1 MERCFESA
9 DIPRIQKIHEFPHTM
24 KIPGSP
30 NSLLIITVLLAIT
43 ALVLSGHLQAQNA
56 TWDAGGGSNRSI
68 NNPTNW
74 EGDSAPNLTLGTA
87 TLIFGS
93 GGTRASLNI
102 PINVAGIVI
111 NRPADFFFISGT
123 GEQATVGSGGILA
136 SPSVTDTVIYAF
148 DDPVIL
154 SANQTWTVQ
163 NTGAETT
170 TLEVLGLE
178 GNFNLTKNGTGILSI
193 LANGT
198 RSNSNTATVNQG
210 ILELGDAT
218 ALNTNASAPLLL
230 NGGQL
235 RLANDKNTLFLGTN
249 ITISANSTITSTKAS
264 QSPGEVPVH
273 TIGNISIGTR
283 TLTMSEGGVLQN
295 TGLGIIQTG
304 AVSLTGNA
312 VFNVVNNS
320 NAAALLKLGTVGQT
334 GGTRTL
340 TKTGNGTLEFTATNS
355 FTGNTTVA
363 AGTLLANSHSA
374 SSAVNVQTTATIA
387 GNGTVGALNL
397 ASGATLS
404 PGNSPGTLTVAGD
417 AVWNGGANYNWQVAS
432 LNENPLNQVSK
443 GINWDFFSVNGTLN
457 LAGLDTTPLNF
468 NLWSLSSTNPD
479 TNGMVPGWASATG
492 NSTWAIAEASGG
504 IRLNGTPLLANT
516 NYTSLFNV
524 NSTAT
529 NGAGGWFGAL
539 PGGSGF
545 QIVTLADVN
554 TLYLFAAPTAVPEPG
569 QIAASLLLLGGIAG
583 YILLKRRR
591 KKNPAPAPQP

>member
-1 MERCFESA
+1 MNISS
-9 DIPRIQKIHEFPHTM
+9 
-24 KIPGSP
+24 SP
-30 NSLLIITVLLAIT
+30 NAFLKTTALLAIA
-43 ALVLSGHLQAQNA
+43 ALMLPGYLHGQNA
-56 TWDAGGGSNRSI
+56 TWDAGGGGNRSI

-74 EGDSAPNLTLGTA
+74 EGDSAPDLALGTA
-87 TLIFGS
+87 TLTFGT

-154 SANQTWTVQ
+154 SANQAWTVQ

-178 GNFNLTKNGTGILSI
+178 GDFNLTKNGTGILSI

-218 ALNTNASAPLLL
+218 ALNTNANAQLLL

-235 RLANDKNTLFLGTN
+235 RLANDKNTTFAGTN
-249 ITISANSTITSTKAS
+249 ITVSANSSITSTKAS
-264 QSPGEVPVH
+264 QSPGEIPVH
-273 TIGNISIGTR
+273 TVGNISIGAR

-320 NAAALLKLGTVGQT
+320 NAEALLKLGAVGQS

-363 AGTLLANSHSA
+363 AGTLLANSNST
-374 SSAVNVQTTATIA
+374 SSAVNVQNSATIG
-387 GNGTVGALNL
+387 GNGSVGTLAL

-417 AVWNGGANYNWQVAS
+417 ATWSGGANYNWQVAS

-457 LAGLDTTPLNF
+457 LAGLDTAPLNF
-468 NLWSLSSTNPD
+468 NLWSLASINPD
-479 TNGMVPGWASATG
+479 TNGIVPGWATATG
-492 NSTWAIAEASGG
+492 DSTWAIAEASGG

-516 NYTSLFNV
+516 NYTSLFNI
-524 NSTAT
+524 NTAAT
-529 NGAGGWFGAL
+529 NGAGGWLGTI

-554 TLYLFAAPTAVPEPG
+554 TLYLFAPTPVPEPG
-569 QIAASLLLLGGIAG
+569 QIAASLLLIGGLAG
-583 YILLKRRR
+583 YLLLKRRR
-591 KKNPAPAPQP
+591 PKNPAPPPQP